1 MAVGTGRFKRGI
13 KTYFIGEGEDSLSR
27 LLSVF
32 RGLPCGSDGLRGG
45 RNWTDAVD
53 DFLDKTPGRS
63 LSWYE
68 GRRESMESSRPAKEA
83 DVVVL
88 GAAEVLLEG
97 TTSSLRRVSC
107 PPVGLSFCS

>member
-68 GRRESMESSRPAKEA
+68 GRRESIQ
-83 DVVVL
+83 
-88 GAAEVLLEG
+88 
-97 TTSSLRRVSC
+97 RRVSGGCLVRPSGC
-107 PPVGLSFCS
+107 PFALDLYWG